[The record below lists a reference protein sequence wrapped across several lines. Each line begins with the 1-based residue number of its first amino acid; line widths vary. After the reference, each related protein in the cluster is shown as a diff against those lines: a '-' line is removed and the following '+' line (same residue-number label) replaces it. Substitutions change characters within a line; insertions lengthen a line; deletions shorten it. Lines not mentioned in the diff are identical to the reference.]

1 MILKKFPKKSL
12 GQNFLIDSNVI
23 KKIINIP
30 NSLNNKI
37 VLEIGAGKGNL
48 TSEIL
53 KRNPKKIIA
62 VEKDEHL
69 SIFLKQKFSNEKN
82 VNIINKDIL
91 DILKKKD
98 LDKDI
103 IIFGNLPYNIS
114 TQILATLIMFEKWPP
129 KYNSLIL
136 MFQKEVADRILA
148 KKNSKEFGR
157 LAILANWR
165 LDIKKHFDVS
175 YNCFYPKPKIF
186 STVLSFV
193 PKKKIEHKIKN
204 PKNLE
209 TVTRVLFSNRRKM
222 INKSLF
228 KLFYKNPNLINELDL
243 NTSCRPEELSC
254 ETFYK
259 ITKTYE
265 KLTD

>member
-103 IIFGNLPYNIS
+103 NQLTKADWQKQG
-114 TQILATLIMFEKWPP
+114 LADAYMYLIAEEGK
-129 KYNSLIL
+129 
-136 MFQKEVADRILA
+136 
-148 KKNSKEFGR
+148 GR
-157 LAILANWR
+157 R
-165 LDIKKHFDVS
+165 L
-175 YNCFYPKPKIF
+175 
-186 STVLSFV
+186 
-193 PKKKIEHKIKN
+193 
-204 PKNLE
+204 
-209 TVTRVLFSNRRKM
+209 
-222 INKSLF
+222 
-228 KLFYKNPNLINELDL
+228 
-243 NTSCRPEELSC
+243 
-254 ETFYK
+254 
-259 ITKTYE
+259 
-265 KLTD
+265 